1 MRTWRIAFPSRPG
14 QVKIS
19 QTRQTERERRRE
31 RQREEEIERQA
42 GQLSNCFHSFMLN
55 SRVVP
60 QDLAWDM
67 RHEASS
73 QNRCTASGRRGA
85 RCRDLCCCYGSIAS
99 GSVDIWLLFAD
110 TVVINRVKQD
120 NAQVVEEKGSH
131 RSGKPRPRLTL
142 WARLKHF
149 SSSYTVFFMI
159 LRTEWIPP
167 ACT

>member
-1 MRTWRIAFPSRPG
+1 
-14 QVKIS
+14 
-19 QTRQTERERRRE
+19 
-31 RQREEEIERQA
+31 
-42 GQLSNCFHSFMLN
+42 MLN

-67 RHEASS
+67 RHEANRP
-73 QNRCTASGRRGA
+73 NRCTASGRRGA
-85 RCRDLCCCYGSIAS
+85 RCRDLCCCCCYGSTAS

-120 NAQVVEEKGSH
+120 NAQVVEGKGSR

-149 SSSYTVFFMI
+149 SSSYTVFFLWSYALNEFRLHVLKVLQPPIMI
-159 LRTEWIPP
+159 YTQFLDFVEWRQNLQHPSKSLPTDTMITCAPFR
-167 ACT
+167 AF